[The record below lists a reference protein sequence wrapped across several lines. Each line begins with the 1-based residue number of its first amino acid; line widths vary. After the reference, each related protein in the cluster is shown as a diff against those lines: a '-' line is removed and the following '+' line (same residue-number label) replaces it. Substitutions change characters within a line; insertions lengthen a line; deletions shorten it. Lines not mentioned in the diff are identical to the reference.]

1 MSTPLNRR
9 ELLSQAGAAALPLCL
24 GPLASAAHAQSAY
37 PNRPLRIV
45 VPFNAGGAT
54 DVLTRLI
61 GDKLSARLWQPV
73 IVENRGGAGGI
84 VGTDT
89 IAKAPADGYNFVVS
103 LNTSLLTNQFLYDR
117 LPYQPQ
123 RDLTLVSQFVNSPV
137 TLVVH
142 PSIPAKNGPELLKYM
157 AANKGRLSYG
167 SWGVGSY
174 AHLAGYSMSV
184 SQKADMVHVPY
195 KGEAPMLQE
204 LIGGQI
210 QMSYASAL
218 AAKPHIEAGKLRL
231 IGVTGLKRM
240 AVLPNA
246 PTLAEQGLTEEFY
259 RIAGWIGMAAPARTP
274 KDIIARVSSEIQRIC
289 VMPEIVEKISSMGFT
304 VAASTP
310 EAFAAVYKKDY
321 PVWERLVKTSGARLD
336 L

>member
-1 MSTPLNRR
+1 MSKPLNRR
-9 ELLSQAGAAALPLCL
+9 ELLAQAGVAGLPLYL
-24 GPLASAAHAQSAY
+24 GGATSLAMAQQGY
-37 PNRPLRIV
+37 PNKPIRIV

-73 IVENRGGAGGI
+73 LVDNKGGAGGI
-84 VGTDT
+84 VGTDNV
-89 IAKAPADGYNFVVS
+89 AKAAPDGYTFVVS
-103 LNTSLLTNQFLYDR
+103 LNSSLMTNLFLYDK
-117 LPYQPQ
+117 LPYHPQ
-123 RDLTLVSQFVNSPV
+123 RDLTLVSQFVNAPV

-142 PSIPAKNGPELLKYM
+142 PSVPAKNGPELLKYI
-157 AANKGRLSYG
+157 AANKGKLSYG

-174 AHLAGYSMSV
+174 AHLAGYSMSE
-184 SQKADMVHVPY
+184 SQKADMVHAPY

-218 AAKPHIEAGKLRL
+218 AAKPHIEAGKLKL

-246 PTLAEQGLTEEFY
+246 PTLTEQGLTDEFY
-259 RIAGWIGMAAPARTP
+259 RIAGWIGMAAPAKTP

-304 VAASTP
+304 VAANTP
-310 EAFAAVYKKDY
+310 EAFTAAYKKDY

-336 L
+336 S

>member
-1 MSTPLNRR
+1 MLKPLNRR
-9 ELLSQAGAAALPLCL
+9 ELLAQAGAAGLPLCL
-24 GPLASAAHAQSAY
+24 GALASPALAQQGY
-37 PNRPLRIV
+37 PNKPIRIV

-54 DVLTRLI
+54 DILTRLI
-61 GDKLSARLWQPV
+61 GEKLSARLWQPV
-73 IVENRGGAGGI
+73 LVDNRGGAGGI

-89 IAKAPADGYNFVVS
+89 VAKAAPDGYTFVVS
-103 LNTSLLTNQFLYDR
+103 LNSSLLTNQFLYDK
-117 LPYQPQ
+117 LPYHPQ

-142 PSIPAKNGPELLKYM
+142 PSVPAKNGPELLKYM
-157 AANKGRLSYG
+157 AANKGKLSYG

-174 AHLAGYSMSV
+174 AHLAGYSMSE
-184 SQKADMVHVPY
+184 SQKADMVHAPY

-218 AAKPHIEAGKLRL
+218 AAKPHIEAGKLKL

-246 PTLAEQGLTEEFY
+246 PTLAEQGLTDEFY
-259 RIAGWIGMAAPARTP
+259 RIAGWIGMAAPAKTP

-289 VMPEIVEKISSMGFT
+289 VMPEIIEKISSMGFT

-310 EAFAAVYKKDY
+310 EAFTAAYKKDY

-336 L
+336 S

>member
-1 MSTPLNRR
+1 MLKPLNRR
-9 ELLSQAGAAALPLCL
+9 ELLTQAGSAGLPLCL
-24 GPLASAAHAQSAY
+24 GALASPALAQQGY
-37 PNRPLRIV
+37 PNKPIRIV

-61 GDKLSARLWQPV
+61 GEKLSARLWQPV
-73 IVENRGGAGGI
+73 LVDNRGGAGGI
-84 VGTDT
+84 VGTDNV
-89 IAKAPADGYNFVVS
+89 AKAAPDGYTFVVS
-103 LNTSLLTNQFLYDR
+103 LNSSLMTNLFLYDK
-117 LPYQPQ
+117 LPYHPQ
-123 RDLTLVSQFVNSPV
+123 RDLTLVSQFVNAPV

-142 PSIPAKNGPELLKYM
+142 PSVPAKNGPELLKYI
-157 AANKGRLSYG
+157 AANKGKLSYG

-174 AHLAGYSMSV
+174 AHLAGYSMSE
-184 SQKADMVHVPY
+184 SQKADMVHAPY

-218 AAKPHIEAGKLRL
+218 AAKPHIEAGKLKL

-246 PTLAEQGLTEEFY
+246 PTLTEQGLTDEFY
-259 RIAGWIGMAAPARTP
+259 RIAGWIGMAAPAKTP

-289 VMPEIVEKISSMGFT
+289 VMPEIVERISSMGFT

-310 EAFAAVYKKDY
+310 EAFAAAYKKDS